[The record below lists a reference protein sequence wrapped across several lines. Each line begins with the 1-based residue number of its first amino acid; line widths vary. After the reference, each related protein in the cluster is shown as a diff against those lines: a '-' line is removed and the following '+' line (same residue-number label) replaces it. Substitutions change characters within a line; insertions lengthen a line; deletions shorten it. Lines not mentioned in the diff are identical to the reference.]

1 MCMVEKGMKNLET
14 VRMIRD
20 REWLLHRDCINR
32 PGLFILEEKL
42 RRGRNRAGF
51 DCMSQYKC

>member
-1 MCMVEKGMKNLET
+1 MVEKGMKNLET